1 MTAEELHK
9 NLVAAGFTLRADGET
24 LRVSPASRLG
34 QGLQRLI
41 RQHKA
46 ALLDLLA
53 PPALTTEER
62 ESIEEAIEERAGI
75 LEHDA
80 DMSRPEAEA
89 QAASAMRVYRLLVS
103 MGEGEE
109 DRWVVMLAPGCDL
122 AEAERGAR
130 LKFGSRL
137 LAVIPNTAP
146 GATFTTESSR

>member
-103 MGEGEE
+103 MGEG
-109 DRWVVMLAPGCDL
+109 APGCDL